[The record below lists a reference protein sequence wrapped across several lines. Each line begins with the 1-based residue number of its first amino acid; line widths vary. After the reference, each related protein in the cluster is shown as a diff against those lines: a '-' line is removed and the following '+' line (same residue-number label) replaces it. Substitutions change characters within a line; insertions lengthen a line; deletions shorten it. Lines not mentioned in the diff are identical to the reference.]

1 MAKALKNERR
11 RARTAAAAAHMQSA
25 ATSGFQAFQ
34 APPPAAPIVSLAE
47 WRAMNLR
54 EKYALAAAVADVGD
68 EERARVNAAAE
79 VSDSEMARLLMR
91 LGKEKILRASARAAE
106 YKKET

>member
-11 RARTAAAAAHMQSA
+11 RARAAAAAHMQSTA
-25 ATSGFQAFQ
+25 ASETQA
-34 APPPAAPIVSLAE
+34 APPPAAPLVSLAE

-54 EKYALAAAVADVGD
+54 EKYALVAAVADVGD
-68 EERARVNAAAE
+68 DERARVTAAAQ

-91 LGKEKILRASARAAE
+91 LGKEKILRASAGAAE
-106 YKKET
+106 HKKDT

>member
-11 RARTAAAAAHMQSA
+11 RARAAAAHMQSA
-25 ATSGFQAFQ
+25 PASEAQA
-34 APPPAAPIVSLAE
+34 APPPAAPVVSLAE

-54 EKYALAAAVADVGD
+54 EKYALVAALADVGD
-68 EERARVNAAAE
+68 EERARVTAAAQ

-91 LGKEKILRASARAAE
+91 LGKEKILRASARTAE
-106 YKKET
+106 YKKDT

>member
-11 RARTAAAAAHMQSA
+11 RARAAAAAAHMQSA
-25 ATSGFQAFQ
+25 ATSGFQA
-34 APPPAAPIVSLAE
+34 PPPAAPVVSLAE
-47 WRAMNLR
+47 WRAINLR